1 MRLLLATALGAFAL
15 AGTPAPLHAQQAATK
30 FAAPKFAAVVPLLD
44 CDGTP
49 CIEATLGAGQIL
61 KLGIDTGNVDSVL
74 DAKLAATA
82 DIKPSAPVSANAPS
96 GMFRTSLPEIRIGS
110 VTLRGTP
117 AIVLNLAEMIEQ
129 HQMPQV
135 DGTLAYT
142 AFKDRILEFDF
153 PAKTLRISEPLTA
166 AAAPC
171 QDACDQISLITFGKD
186 GPPIVVAA
194 GFELNGKKITAQV
207 DTLFTGSLLVYSDS
221 IAKLGL
227 ADAAATKQTEMF
239 PLTDGG
245 VEMRVASAKSVS
257 FHGAPLGPA
266 NPKLYFPTPEV
277 HEPDGLFDATVGL
290 ALLRNA
296 ILTLDFHNLT
306 FSIRSN

>member
-15 AGTPAPLHAQQAATK
+15 AAAPSPLRAQQAAIK
-30 FAAPKFAAVVPLLD
+30 FPAEVPLLD

-49 CIEATLGAGQIL
+49 CIEATLGAGQKV

-74 DAKLAATA
+74 DAKLAAAA

-96 GMFRTSLPEIRIGS
+96 GMFRTSLPEVHIGS
-110 VTLRGTP
+110 VILSGAP
-117 AIVLNLAEMIEQ
+117 AIVLDLAEMVEQ

-153 PAKTLRISEPLTA
+153 PAKKLRISEPLTTA
-166 AAAPC
+166 ATPC
-171 QDACDQISLITFGKD
+171 QNACDKISLVTFGKD

-221 IAKLGL
+221 ISKLGL
-227 ADAAATKQTEMF
+227 ADAAATRQTEMF

-257 FHGAPLGPA
+257 FQDAPLGAA

-290 ALLRNA
+290 ALLRDA

-306 FSIRSN
+306 IALRMN